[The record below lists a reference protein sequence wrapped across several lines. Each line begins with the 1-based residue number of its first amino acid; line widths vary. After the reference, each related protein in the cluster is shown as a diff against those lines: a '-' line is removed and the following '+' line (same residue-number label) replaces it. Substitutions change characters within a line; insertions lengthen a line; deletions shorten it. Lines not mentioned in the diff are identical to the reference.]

1 MNVHN
6 LMEEIVKQ
14 EVDLLYENAKNEKV
28 EWLSCDCEN
37 CRLDTVSFVLNR
49 IPPKYVVS
57 GRGATHAA
65 MDLENIQLQADVE
78 ALAMEGMR
86 TVSSTKRP
94 YHLDSHNDDASESV
108 QSYFNFNSF
117 TGRIFD
123 GATFEPVSNATV
135 LLKFEGE
142 TAQMIDSSW
151 SNPYVTV
158 DATKGS
164 FSFWVKSVPASKPG
178 EKKMF
183 HFSIEINAP
192 GYEKLIFHFELP
204 VLSESGKRTN
214 FDSTFAFRMNDFV
227 IFKK

>member
-14 EVDLLYENAKNEKV
+14 KVDKLYENAKEEKV

-65 MDLENIQLQADVE
+65 IDLDNTQLQADVE
-78 ALAMEGMR
+78 SLAMEGMR

-94 YHLDSHNDDASESV
+94 YHLDSSNNDAPKNV
-108 QSYFNFNSF
+108 QPYFNFNSF

-123 GATFEPVSNATV
+123 GATFEPVSNASV
-135 LLKFEGE
+135 LLLS
-142 TAQMIDSSW
+142 AS
-151 SNPYVTV
+151 
-158 DATKGS
+158 
-164 FSFWVKSVPASKPG
+164 VK
-178 EKKMF
+178 
-183 HFSIEINAP
+183 
-192 GYEKLIFHFELP
+192 
-204 VLSESGKRTN
+204 
-214 FDSTFAFRMNDFV
+214 
-227 IFKK
+227 

>member
-14 EVDLLYENAKNEKV
+14 KVDKLYENAKEEKV

-65 MDLENIQLQADVE
+65 IDLDNTQLQADVE
-78 ALAMEGMR
+78 SLAMEGMR

-94 YHLDSHNDDASESV
+94 YHLDSSDNDAPKNV
-108 QSYFNFNSF
+108 QPYFNFNSF

-123 GATFEPVSNATV
+123 GATFEPVSNASV
-135 LLKFEGE
+135 LLKCL
-142 TAQMIDSSW
+142 
-151 SNPYVTV
+151 
-158 DATKGS
+158 
-164 FSFWVKSVPASKPG
+164 VP
-178 EKKMF
+178 
-183 HFSIEINAP
+183 
-192 GYEKLIFHFELP
+192 LIFY
-204 VLSESGKRTN
+204 
-214 FDSTFAFRMNDFV
+214 
-227 IFKK
+227 

>member
-6 LMEEIVKQ
+6 LMEEIVKKK
-14 EVDLLYENAKNEKV
+14 VDKLYENAKEEKV

-65 MDLENIQLQADVE
+65 IDLDNTQLQADVE
-78 ALAMEGMR
+78 SLAMEGMR

-94 YHLDSHNDDASESV
+94 YHLDSSNNDAPKNV
-108 QSYFNFNSF
+108 QPYFNFNSF

-123 GATFEPVSNATV
+123 GATFEPVSNASV

-142 TAQMIDSSW
+142 TAQMVDSTW
-151 SNPYVTV
+151 SNPYETV

-164 FSFWVKSVPASKPG
+164 FSFWVKSVPAKKVG
-178 EKKMF
+178 EKKIF
-183 HFSIEINAP
+183 HFSIEISAP